1 MPSDS
6 VFASIVSSGTM
17 AAVKF
22 TAAAFSGSAA
32 MFAEGVRSAV
42 GCGNNALMALGQRR
56 SRKPPDELHPFGYG
70 KELYFWTLIVATFL
84 FAVTGGGTV
93 AKGVLRLLHPQEL
106 KHVGWSYAVLAL
118 AACLAAYSWWK
129 AFKEFRAGQGG
140 RTFARGVEKAKDP
153 TTLTVLFGNS
163 ADLVGLAIAFLGLLL
178 AQLLHA
184 PVIDGMASVLIGLLM
199 AAVSVGLMYQSKQLL
214 VGESATAELKEAIR
228 TRIER
233 DGAVAGVEEMP
244 TMQLSPK
251 DVLAIAVVRF
261 KDGLTGEEVGAAIG
275 RLIQGIKAD
284 HPEVRWV
291 YLQPRPVEPPT
302 RAVSPGSVR
311 LRAKNTGPD

>member
-1 MPSDS
+1 MPSGS
-6 VFASIVSSGTM
+6 VFASIVSTGTM
-17 AAVKF
+17 AVVKF
-22 TAAAFSGSAA
+22 TAAAFSGSAV
-32 MFAEGVRSAV
+32 MFAEGVRSAA

-93 AKGVLRLLHPQEL
+93 AKGVLRVLDPQDL

-129 AFKEFRAGQGG
+129 ALRELRAGQGD
-140 RTFARGVEKAKDP
+140 RTFAEGVQKAKDP
-153 TTLTVLFGNS
+153 TTLTVLVGNS
-163 ADLVGLAIAFLGLLL
+163 ADLVGLTIAFLGLLL
-178 AQLLHA
+178 AQLLNA
-184 PVIDGMASVLIGLLM
+184 PVIDGVASILIGLLM
-199 AAVSVGLMYQSKQLL
+199 AAVSVWLIYQSKQLL
-214 VGESATAELKEAIR
+214 IGESATAELRKAIG

-233 DGAVAGVEEMP
+233 DGAVARVEDLP

-251 DVLAIAVVRF
+251 DVLVIAVVRF
-261 KDGLTGEEVGAAIG
+261 KDRLSGEEVVAAIG
-275 RLIQGIKAD
+275 RPVRGIQAD

-291 YLQPRPVEPPT
+291 YIQPLPVETPT
-302 RAVSPGSVR
+302 RTQKPT
-311 LRAKNTGPD
+311 LDD